1 MHPNYIFRNLN
12 DFFMKKLLLLFTLL
26 ASVILFGQATTLNQ
40 PTQYNSTC
48 DYNNDGYATFSMLEI
63 SAEIL
68 GQDMSSYVVTH
79 HLNQSDASSGI
90 NPLPNTY
97 TNVVMGTQLI
107 FERVLNITTNQVQ
120 IISYRLIVYST
131 PVVST
136 FTVSICDSDG
146 TVNGI
151 TTSSPLSVYSSNFSN
166 NNEYTVSYFHSLFQ
180 ANANVNPIVATT
192 AYTNINPNQ
201 EIIFVR
207 VQSSTGCFSISQLL
221 VLVQT
226 CGASACESPSGLT
239 ISNNTYASAELSW
252 TTSTSAANQYEVY
265 MIIPGTSEQSMELQG
280 TIATSSPF
288 IISNLFCGTNYSA
301 YIRTI
306 CGNSG
311 NSTWSGPIVFS
322 TLPCDPL
329 IGQPTSL
336 TECQNNGQACFDLTV
351 NTPIILGN
359 LNAASYSVSY
369 FAFQSDAT
377 NNTNPITSPSQYCI
391 ATTSQLIFVRA
402 LNTVTNQVQNTSFYL
417 MVNPTPEISTF
428 TVSIC
433 DSDGTV
439 NGITTS
445 SPLSVYSSNFSNND
459 EYTVSYF
466 HSQANAQAN
475 VNPIVATTPYT
486 NTTPYQQVI
495 FVRVQ
500 SSAGCF
506 SISQIILLVQTCGT
520 TSCVSPLGLSVSN
533 NTSSSAVLNWTA
545 SSSANQYEIYVT
557 PPGTSVPIATTQGI
571 IATSSPFVISNL
583 LCGTNYNAY
592 IRTVCGNSGNSA
604 WAGPISFSTLP
615 CGPAIGQPTNLTQ
628 CQNNG
633 QACFDLTVNT
643 PIILGNLNPTSN
655 SVSYFT
661 SQADATNNANPITS
675 PSQYCITTAS
685 QVIFAR
691 VSNATDATFQTVGF
705 SIVANAYTSTV
716 AVLADMT
723 QCDDNSDSV
732 VTFNL
737 TTVQAQLNTTFALE
751 YYTSLINAQYQ
762 TVPIT
767 NPAVFSVGTQSPS
780 TTIFVREINPT
791 SCDSIYKFNAI
802 AYAVCNNAYVCNT
815 ANSLCSALG
824 VPFANTHQ
832 NIQAETGNS
841 YGCLNTRPNPTWFYL
856 PVSSAGTIN
865 LMIQQS
871 TDISFL
877 NTAGNL
883 DVDYICYGPFS
894 NPVTPCSGQLTA
906 DKIVSCSYSI
916 SATEYPT
923 ILNALPG
930 QYYLIMTTNF
940 SNRAGYIKIS
950 EMSTTQGAIN
960 CSGLRLNAFLDA
972 NANGTQEVGEQ
983 NFPLGQFNY
992 EVNQNGNVHN
1002 VIAPRGFYNIYDI
1015 NPSNSYNISYTIDSN
1030 YTANYTVAPA
1040 SYSNV
1045 NVVVG
1050 AGMQVYNFPV
1060 TVTNNYADLAIINV
1074 PTQQPRPGFTYI
1086 NKVIYTNLGT
1096 QTVASGTVTFNKD
1109 ALVTI
1114 TANTQTGTVPTPTGF
1129 TYNFTNLLPFEVR
1142 TMTVTM
1148 QVPTIPTVTLGNLLT
1163 NSVTITPLTNDVV
1176 PANNAASVSQIIIG
1190 SYDPNDKMEAHGER
1204 ILRSS
1209 FSANDYLDYTIRF
1222 ENTGTASAIDVRV
1235 NDVLDS
1241 RLDENSIKMESASH
1255 NYVMDRIGNNIN
1267 WRFDNIELPATSM
1280 NPIASNG
1287 YIQFKIKPKPGYAV
1301 GDIIPNTASI
1311 YFDFNPAIIT
1321 NTFHT
1326 EFVAQLAVNEFE
1338 NGNFVFY
1345 PNPTS
1350 DFVTISL
1357 KNTSNS
1363 IANIAVYDVVGKLIL
1378 TLKPNESITTE
1389 TIDLTSVHPGIYFVE
1404 VQTNTNLKVVKKLLV
1419 K

>member
-1 MHPNYIFRNLN
+1 
-12 DFFMKKLLLLFTLL
+12 MKKLLLLFTLL
-26 ASVILFGQATTLNQ
+26 TSIFFFGQATTLNQ
-40 PTQYNSTC
+40 PTQYNRIC
-48 DYNNDGYATFSMLEI
+48 DDNNDGYATFSMQEI

-68 GQDMSSYVVTH
+68 GQITINNLVTH
-79 HLNQSDASSGI
+79 HLNQSDASSGN
-90 NPLPNTY
+90 NPLPNSY
-97 TNVVMGTQLI
+97 TNVVTGSQLV
-107 FERVLNITTNQVQ
+107 FARVLNITTNQVQ
-120 IISYRLIVYST
+120 IIAYNLIVT
-131 PVVST
+131 PTPLVST
-136 FTVSICDSDG
+136 YTVSVCDSDG

-151 TTSSPLSVYSSNFSN
+151 TASAPLSTYNTIFSSN
-166 NNEYTVSYFHSLFQ
+166 
-180 ANANVNPIVATT
+180 
-192 AYTNINPNQ
+192 NQ
-201 EIIFVR
+201 
-207 VQSSTGCFSISQLL
+207 
-221 VLVQT
+221 
-226 CGASACESPSGLT
+226 
-239 ISNNTYASAELSW
+239 
-252 TTSTSAANQYEVY
+252 
-265 MIIPGTSEQSMELQG
+265 
-280 TIATSSPF
+280 
-288 IISNLFCGTNYSA
+288 
-301 YIRTI
+301 
-306 CGNSG
+306 
-311 NSTWSGPIVFS
+311 
-322 TLPCDPL
+322 
-329 IGQPTSL
+329 
-336 TECQNNGQACFDLTV
+336 
-351 NTPIILGN
+351 
-359 LNAASYSVSY
+359 
-369 FAFQSDAT
+369 
-377 NNTNPITSPSQYCI
+377 
-391 ATTSQLIFVRA
+391 
-402 LNTVTNQVQNTSFYL
+402 
-417 MVNPTPEISTF
+417 
-428 TVSIC
+428 
-433 DSDGTV
+433 
-439 NGITTS
+439 
-445 SPLSVYSSNFSNND
+445 
-459 EYTVSYF
+459 YTVSYF
-466 HSQANAQAN
+466 HSQTNAQAN
-475 VNPIVATTPYT
+475 VNPIITTTSYT
-486 NTTPYQQVI
+486 NITPYQQVV

-506 SISQIILLVQTCGT
+506 SISQLVLLVQTCGAT
-520 TSCVSPLGLSVSN
+520 TCSSPTALSVSN
-533 NTSSSAVLNWTA
+533 NTNTSAVVNWTA
-545 SSSANQYEIYVT
+545 SSSANQYEIYT
-557 PPGTSVPIATTQGI
+557 SPPGTAAPIATTQGT
-571 IATSSPFVISNL
+571 IATSSPYVISNL
-583 LCGTNYNAY
+583 LCGTIYNAY

-615 CGPAIGQPTNLTQ
+615 CGPAIGQPTNLVQ

-633 QACFDLTVNT
+633 QACFNLTSNT
-643 PIILGNLNPTSN
+643 PIILANLNPASF

-661 SQADATNNANPITS
+661 SQADATNNTNPITS

-691 VSNATDATFQTVGF
+691 VSNTTDTTFQIVGF
-705 SIVANAYTSTV
+705 SISATSYTSTV
-716 AVLADMT
+716 AVLTDMT
-723 QCDDNSDSV
+723 QCDDNSDAV

-737 TTVQAQLNTTFALE
+737 TAVQAQLNTTYALE
-751 YYTSLINAQYQ
+751 YYTSLVNAQYQ

-767 NPAVFSVGTQSPS
+767 NPAVFNVGTQSPS

-791 SCDSIYKFNAI
+791 SCDSIYKFNAV
-802 AYAVCNNAYVCNT
+802 AYAVCNNAYVCNA

-824 VPFANTHQ
+824 VPFANTNQ
-832 NIQAETGNS
+832 GILAETGNN
-841 YGCLNTRPNPTWFYL
+841 YGCLSTRPNPTWFYL

-883 DVDYICYGPFS
+883 DVDYICYGPYT

-906 DKIVSCSYSI
+906 DKIVSCSYSTA
-916 SATEYPT
+916 STEYPV
-923 ILNALPG
+923 IPNALPG

-940 SNRAGYIKIS
+940 SNRAGFIKIT

-983 NFPLGQFNY
+983 NFPLGQFHY

-1040 SYSNV
+1040 SYSNI

-1074 PTQQPRPGFTYI
+1074 PIQQPRPGFTYT

-1096 QTVASGTVTFNKD
+1096 QTVALGTVTFNKD

-1114 TANTQTGTVPTPTGF
+1114 TSNTQTGTVATPTGF

-1241 RLDENSIKMESASH
+1241 GLDENSIKMESASH

-1267 WRFDNIELPATSM
+1267 WKFENIQLPATAV
-1280 NPIASNG
+1280 NAVASKG

-1311 YFDFNPAIIT
+1311 YFDYNPAIIT

-1363 IANIAVYDVVGKLIL
+1363 IANIAIYDVVGKLIL

-1389 TIDLTSVHPGIYFVE
+1389 TIDLTSVLPGIYFVE
-1404 VQTNTNLKVVKKLLV
+1404 VTTDTNLKVVKKLLV

>member
-1 MHPNYIFRNLN
+1 
-12 DFFMKKLLLLFTLL
+12 MKKLLLLFTLL
-26 ASVILFGQATTLNQ
+26 ASVFLFGQATNLNQ
-40 PTQYNSTC
+40 PTQFNRIC
-48 DYNNDGYATFSMLEI
+48 DTNNDGYATFSMQEI

-68 GQDMSSYVVTH
+68 GQITLNYIVTH
-79 HLNQSDASSGI
+79 HLSQSDASTGG
-90 NPLPNTY
+90 NPLPNSY
-97 TNVVMGTQLI
+97 TNIVTGSQLV
-107 FERVLNITTNQVQ
+107 FARVLNIITNQVQ
-120 IISYRLIVYST
+120 IIAYNLIVNPT
-131 PVVST
+131 PLVST
-136 FTVSICDSDG
+136 YSVSVCDSDG

-151 TTSSPLSVYSSNFSN
+151 TASASLSNYNTIFSLN
-166 NNEYTVSYFHSLFQ
+166 NQYTISYFRTQ
-180 ANANVNPIVATT
+180 AEAQTNSNP
-192 AYTNINPNQ
+192 
-201 EIIFVR
+201 
-207 VQSSTGCFSISQLL
+207 LL
-221 VLVQT
+221 Q
-226 CGASACESPSGLT
+226 
-239 ISNNTYASAELSW
+239 
-252 TTSTSAANQYEVY
+252 
-265 MIIPGTSEQSMELQG
+265 
-280 TIATSSPF
+280 
-288 IISNLFCGTNYSA
+288 
-301 YIRTI
+301 
-306 CGNSG
+306 
-311 NSTWSGPIVFS
+311 
-322 TLPCDPL
+322 
-329 IGQPTSL
+329 
-336 TECQNNGQACFDLTV
+336 
-351 NTPIILGN
+351 
-359 LNAASYSVSY
+359 
-369 FAFQSDAT
+369 
-377 NNTNPITSPSQYCI
+377 
-391 ATTSQLIFVRA
+391 
-402 LNTVTNQVQNTSFYL
+402 
-417 MVNPTPEISTF
+417 
-428 TVSIC
+428 
-433 DSDGTV
+433 
-439 NGITTS
+439 
-445 SPLSVYSSNFSNND
+445 
-459 EYTVSYF
+459 
-466 HSQANAQAN
+466 
-475 VNPIVATTPYT
+475 TTPYT
-486 NTTPYQQVI
+486 NITPYQEVV

-506 SISQIILLVQTCGT
+506 CISQLILLIQTCGV
-520 TSCVSPLGLSVSN
+520 TSCVSPTGLTASN
-533 NTSSSAVLNWTA
+533 STTTSAVINWVGSSS
-545 SSSANQYEIYVT
+545 SNQYEVYAAIEGSTFPTV
-557 PPGTSVPIATTQGI
+557 TTQGT

-583 LCGTNYNAY
+583 TCGSVYNAY
-592 IRTVCGNSGNSA
+592 VRTVCGNSGNST
-604 WAGPISFSTLP
+604 WAGPISFTTLP

-633 QACFDLTVNT
+633 QACFNLTSNT
-643 PIILGNLNPTSN
+643 PIILANLNPASY

-661 SQADATNNANPITS
+661 SQLDATNNTNPITNS
-675 PSQYCITTAS
+675 SQYCITTAS

-705 SIVANAYTSTV
+705 SIMANAYTSTV
-716 AVLADMT
+716 AVLTDMR
-723 QCDDNSDSV
+723 QCDDNSDTV

-751 YYTSLINAQYQ
+751 YYTSLVNAQYQ

-832 NIQAETGNS
+832 GIQAESGNS
-841 YGCLNTRPNPTWFYL
+841 YGCLSLRQNPTWFYL

-916 SATEYPT
+916 AATEYPT

-983 NFPLGQFNY
+983 NFPLGQFHY

-1002 VIAPRGFYNIYDI
+1002 VIAPRGIYNIYDI
-1015 NPSNSYNISYTIDSN
+1015 NPANSYYISYTIDSN
-1030 YTANYTVAPA
+1030 YTANYSVAPA

-1050 AGMQVYNFPV
+1050 AGMRVYNFPI
-1060 TVTNNYADLAIINV
+1060 TVTNNYADLAIINI
-1074 PTQQPRPGFTYI
+1074 PIQQPRPGFIYT

-1096 QTVASGTVTFNKD
+1096 QPVASGVITFNKD
-1109 ALVTI
+1109 ARVTI
-1114 TANTQTGTVPTPTGF
+1114 TANTQTGTVATPTGF
-1129 TYNFTNLLPFEVR
+1129 TYNFINLLPFEVR

-1148 QVPTIPTVTLGNLLT
+1148 QVPTIPTVTLGDLLT
-1163 NSVTITPLTNDVV
+1163 NSVAITPLTGDVV
-1176 PANNAASVSQIIIG
+1176 PANNAASVSQIVIG
-1190 SYDPNDKMEAHGER
+1190 SYDPNDKMEAHGEQ
-1204 ILRSS
+1204 ILHSS
-1209 FSANDYLDYTIRF
+1209 FTANDYLTYTIRF
-1222 ENTGTASAIDVRV
+1222 ENTGTASAINVRV
-1235 NDVLDS
+1235 NDILDS
-1241 RLDENSIKMESASH
+1241 KLDENSIKMESTSH

-1267 WRFDNIELPATSM
+1267 WKFDNIELPATSM

-1311 YFDFNPAIIT
+1311 YFDYNPAIIT
-1321 NTFHT
+1321 NTFQT
-1326 EFVAQLAVNEFE
+1326 QFVTVLAVNEFE
-1338 NGNFVFY
+1338 NGSFVFY
-1345 PNPTS
+1345 PNPAS
-1350 DFVTISL
+1350 DIITISL
-1357 KNTSNS
+1357 KNTSNA

-1378 TLKPNESITTE
+1378 TVKPSESVTTE
-1389 TIDLTSVHPGIYFVE
+1389 TLDLTSVHPGIYFVE
-1404 VQTNTNLKVVKKLLV
+1404 VQTNTNLKVVKKLLL

>member
-1 MHPNYIFRNLN
+1 
-12 DFFMKKLLLLFTLL
+12 
-26 ASVILFGQATTLNQ
+26 
-40 PTQYNSTC
+40 
-48 DYNNDGYATFSMLEI
+48 
-63 SAEIL
+63 
-68 GQDMSSYVVTH
+68 
-79 HLNQSDASSGI
+79 
-90 NPLPNTY
+90 
-97 TNVVMGTQLI
+97 
-107 FERVLNITTNQVQ
+107 
-120 IISYRLIVYST
+120 
-131 PVVST
+131 
-136 FTVSICDSDG
+136 
-146 TVNGI
+146 
-151 TTSSPLSVYSSNFSN
+151 
-166 NNEYTVSYFHSLFQ
+166 
-180 ANANVNPIVATT
+180 
-192 AYTNINPNQ
+192 
-201 EIIFVR
+201 
-207 VQSSTGCFSISQLL
+207 
-221 VLVQT
+221 
-226 CGASACESPSGLT
+226 
-239 ISNNTYASAELSW
+239 
-252 TTSTSAANQYEVY
+252 
-265 MIIPGTSEQSMELQG
+265 
-280 TIATSSPF
+280 
-288 IISNLFCGTNYSA
+288 
-301 YIRTI
+301 
-306 CGNSG
+306 
-311 NSTWSGPIVFS
+311 
-322 TLPCDPL
+322 
-329 IGQPTSL
+329 
-336 TECQNNGQACFDLTV
+336 
-351 NTPIILGN
+351 
-359 LNAASYSVSY
+359 
-369 FAFQSDAT
+369 
-377 NNTNPITSPSQYCI
+377 
-391 ATTSQLIFVRA
+391 
-402 LNTVTNQVQNTSFYL
+402 
-417 MVNPTPEISTF
+417 
-428 TVSIC
+428 
-433 DSDGTV
+433 
-439 NGITTS
+439 
-445 SPLSVYSSNFSNND
+445 
-459 EYTVSYF
+459 
-466 HSQANAQAN
+466 
-475 VNPIVATTPYT
+475 
-486 NTTPYQQVI
+486 
-495 FVRVQ
+495 
-500 SSAGCF
+500 
-506 SISQIILLVQTCGT
+506 
-520 TSCVSPLGLSVSN
+520 
-533 NTSSSAVLNWTA
+533 
-545 SSSANQYEIYVT
+545 
-557 PPGTSVPIATTQGI
+557 
-571 IATSSPFVISNL
+571 
-583 LCGTNYNAY
+583 
-592 IRTVCGNSGNSA
+592 
-604 WAGPISFSTLP
+604 
-615 CGPAIGQPTNLTQ
+615 
-628 CQNNG
+628 
-633 QACFDLTVNT
+633 
-643 PIILGNLNPTSN
+643 
-655 SVSYFT
+655 
-661 SQADATNNANPITS
+661 
-675 PSQYCITTAS
+675 
-685 QVIFAR
+685 
-691 VSNATDATFQTVGF
+691 
-705 SIVANAYTSTV
+705 
-716 AVLADMT
+716 
-723 QCDDNSDSV
+723 
-732 VTFNL
+732 
-737 TTVQAQLNTTFALE
+737 
-751 YYTSLINAQYQ
+751 
-762 TVPIT
+762 
-767 NPAVFSVGTQSPS
+767 
-780 TTIFVREINPT
+780 
-791 SCDSIYKFNAI
+791 
-802 AYAVCNNAYVCNT
+802 
-815 ANSLCSALG
+815 
-824 VPFANTHQ
+824 
-832 NIQAETGNS
+832 
-841 YGCLNTRPNPTWFYL
+841 
-856 PVSSAGTIN
+856 
-865 LMIQQS
+865 
-871 TDISFL
+871 
-877 NTAGNL
+877 
-883 DVDYICYGPFS
+883 
-894 NPVTPCSGQLTA
+894 
-906 DKIVSCSYSI
+906 
-916 SATEYPT
+916 
-923 ILNALPG
+923 
-930 QYYLIMTTNF
+930 MTTNF

-1176 PANNAASVSQIIIG
+1176 PANNSASVSQIIIG